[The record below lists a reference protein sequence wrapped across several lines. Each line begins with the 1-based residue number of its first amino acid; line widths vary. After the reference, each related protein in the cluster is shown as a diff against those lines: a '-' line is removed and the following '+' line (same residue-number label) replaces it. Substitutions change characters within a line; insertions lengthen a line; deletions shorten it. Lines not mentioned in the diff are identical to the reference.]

1 MNAPFLGAYKTIYSS
16 NSRTKLTFVVIK
28 IKSFHRDSSENFTKR
43 GNNMVCLQ
51 LEPLTNRIRTKIE
64 NWYFDPK
71 LRIYA
76 FQTIFFVQIQACVW
90 FKHFEGS
97 KGTDFSLCGV
107 VEPPK
112 LHISYIECNS
122 LAGFMSTNERI
133 RFESCSWAVLVASAI
148 STHWI
153 YALPVQWV
161 MFLVHGTLEYQ
172 LLIHYSSKHL
182 LP

>member
-28 IKSFHRDSSENFTKR
+28 IKSFHRDSSENFTKK

-76 FQTIFFVQIQACVW
+76 FQKKKNNVYL
-90 FKHFEGS
+90 FELKLVFDS
-97 KGTDFSLCGV
+97 NTLKAAKAPISLCA
-107 VEPPK
+107 E
-112 LHISYIECNS
+112 LSNLLNFIFHILN
-122 LAGFMSTNERI
+122 
-133 RFESCSWAVLVASAI
+133 AI
-148 STHWI
+148 
-153 YALPVQWV
+153 V
-161 MFLVHGTLEYQ
+161 
-172 LLIHYSSKHL
+172 
-182 LP
+182 